1 MKTTKRISRK
11 QLQKHIDGLI
21 ALAKTVT
28 PDVTS
33 EILIPGY
40 DGQHAWLS
48 LYVPDEFDDQIDEL
62 VSERVYDIFVNSDY
76 DIGALVYDKSQ
87 LRNTVISTND

>member
-1 MKTTKRISRK
+1 MKTKKRISKK

-40 DGQHAWLS
+40 EGQHAWLS

-62 VSERVYDIFVNSDY
+62 VSERVYDVFVNAGY
-76 DIGALVYDKSQ
+76 DIGALVYGKSQ
-87 LRNTVISTND
+87 LQYIAAETIA